1 MTSQENWILLRNGQN
16 DGRMDIEEKLRGC
29 ETSRL
34 KTKKNE
40 EVKLN
45 GLRKFTVNLEE
56 CTCYAA

>member
-1 MTSQENWILLRNGQN
+1 MISQENWILLRNGLN

-40 EVKLN
+40 EVKSEWI
-45 GLRKFTVNLEE
+45 KKIHS
-56 CTCYAA
+56 